1 MPSTLN
7 SCQNENTAKPLLKQ
21 QTLSA
26 TTECTQSNAVAT
38 YSANCLCI
46 VQIVHFFKGT
56 TCCPPQKKTKTKLIS
71 TTPDYTPRCLLV
83 QLSSCS
89 NKNNTNNVRI
99 EIATAKQL
107 KHNNKLSPKRT
118 NKLSSTNTNVCTYS
132 KTNKGQQQFATK
144 TMRFQKYA
152 QPDAPTTNP
161 MH

>member
-1 MPSTLN
+1 MKTLPN
-7 SCQNENTAKPLLKQ
+7 HYSNNRHCLPPLNAHNPMLLPLIQPTVYVLFKLFIFLK
-21 QTLSA
+21 
-26 TTECTQSNAVAT
+26 EPHAVH
-38 YSANCLCI
+38 L
-46 VQIVHFFKGT
+46 K
-56 TCCPPQKKTKTKLIS
+56 KKTKTKLIS

-152 QPDAPTTNP
+152 QPNAPTTNP